1 MKTNSFPD
9 ASRKFQ
15 NIYNKFFEI
24 NGDPKEAIK
33 IIDKF
38 LKEEPYYPEA
48 LIFKARMLLALG
60 KNNEAIKIIELAEK
74 QDKWRLIGKFDKAEA
89 YLEKGETEHSIS
101 EFINAIKCYQYEV
114 KNGIESYLLS
124 IVNQKESNKIK
135 EKVLAC
141 LALFWQDIE
150 KGDEHLKNLEKYCS
164 KNKKKFKAER

>member
-1 MKTNSFPD
+1 MKTNSFPNT
-9 ASRKFQ
+9 SKKFQ
-15 NIYNKFFEI
+15 NIYNRFFEI
-24 NGDPKEAIK
+24 NGDPKKAIML
-33 IIDKF
+33 IDKF

-101 EFINAIKCYQYEV
+101 EFISAIKSYQTEI

-124 IVNQKESNKIK
+124 IVNQRNSNKIK
-135 EKVLAC
+135 EKVFEC

-150 KGDEHLKNLEKYCS
+150 KGDEKLKNLEKYCN
-164 KNKKKFKAER
+164 KNKKKFNLER